1 MPAESPD
8 AARFHRVHRDRPAF
22 SPTRA
27 EGGAVAVLA
36 VALLTAAGFA
46 ARPGEDP
53 TPHAAAACRLDVN
66 AAAPAEWALLRGVGP
81 VLADR
86 IVQDRVV
93 RGPFRAPPDL
103 LAVKGVGPKTF
114 ARLEPHLR
122 FPAPTAPAPHA
133 PGPPPLAGP
142 ALAAR

>member
-1 MPAESPD
+1 MPVAPPAAASPPN
-8 AARFHRVHRDRPAF
+8 RDRPAF
-22 SPTRA
+22 APTRA

-36 VALLTAAGFA
+36 AAMLVAAGFA
-46 ARPGEDP
+46 ARPGDDP

-66 AAAPAEWALLRGVGP
+66 DAAPAEWALLRGVGP
-81 VLADR
+81 VLAER
-86 IVQDRVV
+86 IVRDRVD
-93 RGPFRAPPDL
+93 RGPYRAPPDL

-122 FPAPTAPAPHA
+122 FPTSTAPR
-133 PGPPPLAGP
+133 PPAGP